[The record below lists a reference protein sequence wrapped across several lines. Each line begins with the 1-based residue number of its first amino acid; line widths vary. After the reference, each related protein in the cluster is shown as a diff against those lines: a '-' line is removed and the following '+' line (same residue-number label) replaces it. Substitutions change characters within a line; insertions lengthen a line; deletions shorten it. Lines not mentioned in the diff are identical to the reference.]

1 MACLV
6 ENRKILSLSLMLTF
20 ACCNLTQ
27 ARETEDEAE
36 GTIALPPVM
45 VTATKREQA
54 LEEVK
59 GAVSVRSG
67 EQLREA
73 GITQVLDLERVFPG
87 LVIRARGS
95 RNYTNITARGLS
107 STDFYNPTVQVY
119 VDGVP
124 QSTSFLDQELLD
136 IERVEFLR
144 GPQGTLYGRNAYG
157 GVLNIVTN
165 RPREAQAR
173 ASGTVGY
180 PVFGAEATTTA
191 VLVDDTVFA
200 DVAGRWRHDRGR
212 IRNVDRNDDG
222 IDRNSVLSGRASLR
236 YAPVDGPFDATLSFG
251 HESLNSNEEIYVL
264 DDDIEAREFR
274 GGGPGPYP
282 EFDRNVTTG
291 ALAFNYAFDRFTLSN
306 VTSVQYLDLD
316 RRFSLETP
324 ETTTE
329 LFEELRLVFDDLG
342 RWSGVAG
349 LGAYG
354 QWFTRNTEAFP
365 GFVGASQNE
374 VRTAGVG
381 LFGEATYAVTDRFDV
396 TAGAR
401 FAYDRAEIDFE
412 RPDPAGFAF
421 SNEADFF
428 SVQPKIAA
436 GYRLNDTT
444 LVYGLVSRGYQ
455 PGGFNRTVSTIGD
468 AEPYDPEKA
477 WNFEVGGRTQTLGGR
492 LALGAALY
500 YVRSEDKQIF
510 VGPIP
515 DQVIRN
521 VGNGESVGVELD
533 ASLFP
538 TDRLTI
544 AATVAFGSSTLED
557 ARDPDTGEDF
567 SGNKLPYAPDFVG
580 SASVSYVVDQNL
592 VPGDVTLFGAVTGFS
607 RTYFDQANELDQPAY
622 ALFDV
627 AVDLSLDNGVGV
639 RLFANN
645 VFDEVYRTSSF
656 DFGGGGPLLIRSS
669 IGEGRVVGLTL
680 SAAF

>member
-1 MACLV
+1 MDRLV
-6 ENRKILSLSLMLTF
+6 ENRKILSLSLVLTL
-20 ACCNLTQ
+20 ACCSLTQ
-27 ARETEDEAE
+27 AQETESESE
-36 GTIALPPVM
+36 GMIALPPVV

-54 LEEVK
+54 LDEVK

-87 LVIRARGS
+87 LVIRPRGS

-180 PVFGAEATTTA
+180 PIVGAEATTTA

-200 DVAGRWRHDRGR
+200 DVAGRWRRDRGR
-212 IRNVDRNDDG
+212 IRDIDRNDDG
-222 IDRNSVLSGRASLR
+222 IDRNRVLSGRASLR
-236 YAPVDGPFDATLSFG
+236 YTPADGPLDAAFSLS
-251 HESLNSNEEIYVL
+251 HEHLDSNEEIYL
-264 DDDIEAREFR
+264 FDDDIEEREFR
-274 GGGPGPYP
+274 GAGLGPYP

-291 ALAFNYAFDRFTLSN
+291 ALAFNYTFGRFTLSN

-329 LFEELRLVFDDLG
+329 VFEELRLAFDDLG

-349 LGAYG
+349 LAAYG
-354 QWFTRNTEAFP
+354 QWFTRDTEAFP

-374 VRTAGVG
+374 VRTTGVG

-412 RPDPAGFAF
+412 RADPGGFAF
-421 SNEADFF
+421 NGETDFF

-436 GYRLNDTT
+436 GYRLTDAT
-444 LVYGLVSRGYQ
+444 LLYGLVSRGYQ
-455 PGGFNRTVSTIGD
+455 PGGFNRAVATAAD
-468 AEPYDPEKA
+468 AEPYDPETA
-477 WNFEVGGRTQTLGGR
+477 WNFEIGGRTQLLGDR
-492 LALGAALY
+492 LELGAALY
-500 YVRSEDKQIF
+500 YIRSQDKQIF
-510 VGPIP
+510 IGPLG

-521 VGNGESVGVELD
+521 VGNGESVGVEFD

-544 AATVAFGSSTLED
+544 AANVAYGSSTLED
-557 ARDPDTGEDF
+557 ARDPATNEDF
-567 SGNKLPYAPDFVG
+567 SGNKLPYAPDFTG
-580 SASVSYVVDQNL
+580 SASLSYVFHQNV

-627 AVDLSLDNGVGV
+627 AVDVSLDNGVGV
-639 RLFANN
+639 RLFADN

-656 DFGGGGPLLIRSS
+656 DFGGGGPRLIRST